1 MRPTAP
7 PPRRSVTDRSGQY
20 FARYALLPDGLAR
33 DVTFEVADGR
43 FASIQ
48 QGTMPG
54 GASLLPGVVLPGF
67 ANVHS
72 HAFHRALRGRAH
84 ASGTFWT
91 WRQGMYALA
100 ARLDPD
106 SMLTLARAAYA
117 EMVLAGYTAVGEFH
131 YLHHSPDGRPYTEPN
146 VMGEALRAAAADAG
160 IRLTL
165 LDTCYLQSGPDG
177 AALDPVQRRFA
188 DADVVAWAD
197 RVGELK
203 ETAGMRVGV
212 AAHSVRAVP
221 ADALPTIA
229 SVAVGRPLHAHV
241 SEQPAENEACL
252 AAYGRTPT
260 ALLHDHGVVS
270 GAFTAVHAVHV
281 STDDMRL
288 LAGATAC
295 ICPTTERDLGDGIA
309 PARELLDAGVRL
321 AIGSDQHV
329 VVDPFAELQALEGH
343 ERLAALRRGVLSP
356 ADLARAGTAHAAL
369 GWDGAGELAAGARAD
384 LVAVRLDS
392 PRTAGADRSLARLA
406 ATAADV
412 DTVLVDGTV
421 VVSGGRHRLGDVGA
435 LLAGAV
441 APLWEGA

>member
-7 PPRRSVTDRSGQY
+7 PPRRSVTDRSGRY

-43 FASIQ
+43 FASIN
-48 QGTMPG
+48 QGTTPG
-54 GASLLPGVVLPGF
+54 GASLLPGVALPGF
-67 ANVHS
+67 ANLHS

-100 ARLDPD
+100 ARLEPD
-106 SMLTLARAAYA
+106 SMLALARAVYA

-131 YLHHSPDGRPYTEPN
+131 YLHHGPDGRRYAEPN
-146 VMGEALRAAAADAG
+146 VMAEALRTAAADAG

-165 LDTCYLQSGPDG
+165 LDACYLQGGLDG

-188 DADVVAWAD
+188 DADVAAWAD
-197 RVGELK
+197 RVAGLK
-203 ETAGMRVGV
+203 ETAGMRVGA

-229 SVAVGRPLHAHV
+229 SVAGGRPLHAHV

-252 AAYGRTPT
+252 AVHGRTPT
-260 ALLHDHGVVS
+260 ALLHDNGVVS
-270 GAFTAVHAVHV
+270 DAFTAVHAVHV

-309 PARELLDAGVRL
+309 SARALLDARVTL
-321 AIGSDQHV
+321 AIGSDQQV

-343 ERLAALRRGVLSP
+343 ERLASLRRGVLSP
-356 ADLARAGTAHAAL
+356 ADLARAGTAHTAL
-369 GWDGAGELAAGARAD
+369 GWDGAGELAVGARAD

-392 PRTAGADRSLARLA
+392 PRTAGADPSLALLA

-412 DTVLVDGTV
+412 DTVLVDGAPA
-421 VVSGGRHRLGDVGA
+421 VSGARHRLGDVGT
-435 LLAGAV
+435 LLADAIT
-441 APLWEGA
+441 PLWKGS